1 MRRILIPFE
10 EKQLA
15 RIKQRR
21 RASGERTRVGAIRR
35 LIDRGIDGKDPLAN
49 VIGLLRKHRPA
60 LERYG
65 VARAA
70 VFGSVARGQAR
81 RDSDVDI
88 FVEFDRERSPDLFR
102 YMQMQEEL
110 GALVAKAT
118 GRRVDVIDID
128 SMRETT
134 RERALQDAVYA
145 Y

>member
-1 MRRILIPFE
+1 MVHDTSDSAATA
-10 EKQLA
+10 QLLQRVAAGNGGALAELFA
-15 RIKQRR
+15 R
-21 RASGERTRVGAIRR
+21 
-35 LIDRGIDGKDPLAN
+35 
-49 VIGLLRKHRPA
+49 HRPA